1 MESSEELGDERIF
14 PLGLGPRK
22 DRTVFVGSSSTT
34 LVTYTFSKRILFGE

>member
-1 MESSEELGDERIF
+1 MENSEELGDERIF

-22 DRTVFVGSSSTT
+22 DRTIFVGSSST